1 MTSRRQFIRRTSALG
16 VGLLAFSRLSK
27 AASPTFDGPVVLS
40 TWNFG
45 LQTNEA
51 AWKILAEKGRAVDAA
66 EAGARLAEDDLKS
79 TSVGLAGRPDREGIT
94 TLDACI
100 MDEFYNCG
108 SVCFLEKI
116 KHPISVARKVM
127 ETTPHVMLAGSGAQ
141 QFALE
146 NGFELDDY
154 VNPESEKAWHEW
166 LKTSEYK
173 PIINFENH
181 DTIGI
186 VALDAHGNLGGAC
199 STSGM
204 AYKIRGRVG
213 DSPIIGAGLYVDNEV
228 GACTATG
235 TGEEVIRIA
244 GSHLVVE
251 KMRDGMSPE
260 DACRYAVERMIRI
273 RPEQSKTLQVGFI
286 AVNKSGEYGGY
297 CIQPGFQYAV
307 HTTEGNVLVDARSY
321 Y

>member
-1 MTSRRQFIRRTSALG
+1 MPLRPVQ
-16 VGLLAFSRLSK
+16 GLLKMIS
-27 AASPTFDGPVVLS
+27 
-40 TWNFG
+40 
-45 LQTNEA
+45 
-51 AWKILAEKGRAVDAA
+51 
-66 EAGARLAEDDLKS
+66 KS

-173 PIINFENH
+173 PIINLK
-181 DTIGI
+181 TTTPS
-186 VALDAHGNLGGAC
+186 ALWLWTHMVIWVVPAARAAWL
-199 STSGM
+199 
-204 AYKIRGRVG
+204 IRSA
-213 DSPIIGAGLYVDNEV
+213 D
-228 GACTATG
+228 
-235 TGEEVIRIA
+235 
-244 GSHLVVE
+244 GSEIHLSSEQVV
-251 KMRDGMSPE
+251 
-260 DACRYAVERMIRI
+260 CR
-273 RPEQSKTLQVGFI
+273 
-286 AVNKSGEYGGY
+286 
-297 CIQPGFQYAV
+297 
-307 HTTEGNVLVDARSY
+307 
-321 Y
+321 